1 MRELLKHLIN
11 GEWVAS
17 NGTGVF
23 EAINPAT
30 EQISGRIALG
40 DATDVDRA
48 AKAARAAF
56 KTYSQAGVDARV
68 TLLERIA
75 EGVDRRA
82 DDLAAALTEE
92 MGAPHWV
99 ASGAQLDLPRFHT
112 RMAIEKLKSFRFE
125 EPRGN
130 SLIRLEP
137 IGVCGLITPWN
148 WPLATV
154 MTKLLPALATGCTV
168 VLKPSEH
175 AAFSAKIIAEIL
187 VEAGVP
193 AGVFNMVHGDGPT
206 VGAAISGHPEID
218 MVSITGSTRAGIEVA
233 RNAAFTVKRVHQ
245 ELGGKSPNILLPS
258 ADFEKSVQ
266 EQVRGLMYNSGQS
279 CSAPSRML
287 VPAERLGQVKELA
300 VAAGSEIRVGPPE
313 TNAFIG
319 PVANKAQFDKIQGLI
334 RKGIDE
340 GATPIIGGPGKPEG
354 LETGFYVRPTIF
366 ADTTPDMAIVRE
378 EIFGPVLVI
387 QTYDDVDD
395 AVAKANDTDYGLAA
409 YVQGADIEELRRV
422 AARVPAGQV
431 YLNGIGLDIIDFAVP
446 FGGFKRSGNGR
457 EWGDY
462 AFEAYLEPKSYL
474 GYVPKATEAA

>member
-1 MRELLKHLIN
+1 MHEHLEHLIN

-17 NGTGVF
+17 HGIGIF

-30 EQISGRIALG
+30 EQISGHGALG

-56 KTYSQAGVDARV
+56 KTYSQTSVEARV
-68 TLLERIA
+68 ELLERIA
-75 EGVDRRA
+75 EGIDRRA

-99 ASGAQLDLPRFHT
+99 ASGAQLDLPRSHT
-112 RMAIEKLKSFRFE
+112 RTAIDKLKTFRFE
-125 EPRGN
+125 ELRGN

-148 WPLATV
+148 WPPATI

-168 VLKPSEH
+168 VLKPSEY
-175 AAFSAKIIAEIL
+175 AAFSAHVIAEIL
-187 VEAGVP
+187 VEADVP
-193 AGVFNMVHGDGPT
+193 AGVFNLVYGDGPT

-258 ADFEKSVQ
+258 ADYAKSVRDSIQ
-266 EQVRGLMYNSGQS
+266 GLMYNSGQS

-287 VPAERLGQVKELA
+287 VPTDRLPEVKELA
-300 VAAGSEIRVGPPE
+300 IAVGLEVQVGPPE
-313 TNAFIG
+313 TNAYIG
-319 PVANKAQFDKIQGLI
+319 PVVNKAQFDKIQGLI
-334 RKGIDE
+334 QKGIDE

-354 LETGFYVRPTIF
+354 LETGYYVRPTIF

-387 QTYDDVDD
+387 QTYDDIDD
-395 AVAKANDTDYGLAA
+395 AIAKANDTDYGLAA

-422 AARVPAGQV
+422 AARIPAGQV
-431 YLNGIGLDIIDFAVP
+431 YLNGTGLDIIDFGVP

-474 GYVPKATEAA
+474 GYVPKAAEAA